1 MPQLSPLSLTLPKNT
16 VLELA
21 QDKSIRAPKSFL
33 ACLKHEAWSDTKR
46 SIDALVEKD
55 LYATHPPQHYWY
67 RIKNEMGA
75 FDGFLTGVEL
85 DENQATISTHEE
97 VLPERVSLF
106 SDYLT
111 EINRQAEPL
120 LLVHESPDFSE
131 QLKAKICHRTP
142 DFHFQ
147 LEQEHHQLWVIPEEE
162 RDSLESFSKHTTQ
175 FHLADGHHRLA
186 STQQWAVQQGQTGV
200 ALSFVLASD
209 QLENKSFMWAIRGT
223 TMPEGLS
230 EFFVKYSPKLPI
242 WAQTKE
248 KFYSIEVP
256 PQQNPVLYLYQTVL
270 ANTIDSLTTRI
281 DYFPQG
287 NLSPLERKNYAVIFG
302 YDALEVDE
310 IIALAK
316 QGKRLPPKST
326 YIHPKLITGLFL
338 APLSTA

>member
-1 MPQLSPLSLTLPKNT
+1 
-16 VLELA
+16 
-21 QDKSIRAPKSFL
+21 
-33 ACLKHEAWSDTKR
+33 
-46 SIDALVEKD
+46 
-55 LYATHPPQHYWY
+55 
-67 RIKNEMGA
+67 MGV

-97 VLPERVSLF
+97 LLPERVSLF

-131 QLKAKICHRTP
+131 QLKAKICHRKP

-162 RDSLESFSKHTTQ
+162 RESLESFSKHTTQ

-230 EFFVKYSPKLPI
+230 DFFVKYSTKLPI

-248 KFYSIEVP
+248 KLYSIEVP

-270 ANTIDSLTTRI
+270 ANTIDSSQRALIIFLKVNYPHLNEKTMRLSLGIMPWRWMKSLPLPSKENAYLPKALTSI
-281 DYFPQG
+281 L
-287 NLSPLERKNYAVIFG
+287 N
-302 YDALEVDE
+302 
-310 IIALAK
+310 
-316 QGKRLPPKST
+316 
-326 YIHPKLITGLFL
+326 
-338 APLSTA
+338 

>member
-1 MPQLSPLSLTLPKNT
+1 MPQLSALSLTLPKNT

-33 ACLKHEAWSDTKR
+33 ACLTHESWFDTKKA
-46 SIDALVEKD
+46 IDALLENN

-67 RIKNEMGA
+67 RIENEMGV
-75 FDGFLTGVEL
+75 FEGFLTGVEL

-106 SDYLT
+106 SNYLT

-120 LLVHESPDFSE
+120 LLLHESPDFSQ
-131 QLKAKICHRTP
+131 QLKAKICHSTP

-147 LEQEHHQLWVIPEEE
+147 LEQEHHQLWIIPPEECKA
-162 RDSLESFSKHTTQ
+162 LEDFSSQTAQ

-186 STQQWAVQQGQTGV
+186 STQQWAVQQGHTGV

-209 QLENKSFMWAIRGT
+209 QLENKSFLWAIKGA
-223 TMPEGLS
+223 MPERLS
-230 EFFVKYSPKLPI
+230 DFFVEYSTKLPI

-248 KFYSIEVP
+248 KLYSIEVP

-270 ANTIDSLTTRI
+270 ANTIDSLSARI

-287 NLSPLERKNYAVIFG
+287 KLSPIERKNYAVIFG
-302 YDALEVDE
+302 YNALEVDE

-316 QGKRLPPKST
+316 QIKRLPPKST